1 LGQAVVLLSSSLR
14 RTLVR
19 PDILFSKLKIKNSK
33 FKRLLFFYFLLFTFE
48 FSHAQLV
55 DKTPAA
61 VPVAPSIYNR
71 EPYEDPAISG
81 INRDA
86 SRVTAYSY
94 AAINDALKN
103 DREKSGRYISLNG
116 NFTKAK

>member
-1 LGQAVVLLSSSLR
+1 MKKNNFMAQTFVHLSSSLR

-19 PDILFSKLKIKNSK
+19 PVILFIK
-33 FKRLLFFYFLLFTFE
+33 FKIHKSKTKRVTFIYLLLFTFY
-48 FSHAQLV
+48 FSNAQLV

-61 VPVAPSIYNR
+61 IPNAPSIYNT

-94 AAINDALKN
+94 TTVNDALKN
-103 DREKSGRYISLNG
+103 D
-116 NFTKAK
+116 